1 MKKIFFIVLAFF
13 SLYFNAQQKK
23 TNTSTAK
30 STSLSYMKNY
40 NDKYPFEVKLIEK
53 KGAFRTRLQKLMGK
67 EKFQDL
73 EDFFNVESPITIKN
87 NVMIAYGC
95 MQHNCDGIFFKIFYD
110 FKKDII
116 NVGIKD
122 EEKEIEI
129 LTEKETFLTEAVSW
143 KTNPLLDF

>member
-30 STSLSYMKNY
+30 SNNLSYMKSY

-95 MQHNCDGIFFKIFYD
+95 MQHNCDGFYFKIFYD
-110 FKKDII
+110 FNKDII
-116 NVGIKD
+116 NVGIK
-122 EEKEIEI
+122 EGEKPIEVLGEKGII
-129 LTEKETFLTEAVSW
+129 LDKAAAFKIDPYT
-143 KTNPLLDF
+143 D

>member
-13 SLYFNAQQKK
+13 SLHFSAQQKK

-30 STSLSYMKNY
+30 SNNLSYMKSY

-95 MQHNCDGIFFKIFYD
+95 MQHNCDGFYFKIFYD
-110 FKKDII
+110 FNKDII
-116 NVGIKD
+116 NVGIK
-122 EEKEIEI
+122 EGEKPIEI
-129 LTEKETFLTEAVSW
+129 LGEKGII
-143 KTNPLLDF
+143 LDKAAAFKIDPYTD

>member
-1 MKKIFFIVLAFF
+1 MKNIFFIVLVFF
-13 SLYFNAQQKK
+13 SICINAQQKK
-23 TNTSTAK
+23 AITSTVK
-30 STSLSYMKNY
+30 SNNLSYMKSY

-95 MQHNCDGIFFKIFYD
+95 MQHNCDGFYFKIFYD
-110 FKKDII
+110 FNKDII
-116 NVGIKD
+116 NVGIK
-122 EEKEIEI
+122 EGEKPIEVLGEKGII
-129 LTEKETFLTEAVSW
+129 LDKAAAFKIDPYT
-143 KTNPLLDF
+143 D

>member
-13 SLYFNAQQKK
+13 SLHFSAQQKK

-40 NDKYPFEVKLIEK
+40 NDKYPFEVKLIER

-95 MQHNCDGIFFKIFYD
+95 MQHNCDGFYFKIFYD
-110 FKKDII
+110 FNKDII
-116 NVGIKD
+116 NVGIK
-122 EEKEIEI
+122 EGEKPIEI
-129 LTEKETFLTEAVSW
+129 LGEKGII
-143 KTNPLLDF
+143 LDKAAAFKIDPYTD

>member
-95 MQHNCDGIFFKIFYD
+95 MQHNCDGFYFKIFYD
-110 FKKDII
+110 FNKDII
-116 NVGIKD
+116 NVGIK
-122 EEKEIEI
+122 EGENPIEI
-129 LTEKETFLTEAVSW
+129 LGEKGII
-143 KTNPLLDF
+143 LDKAAAFKIDPYTD

>member
-73 EDFFNVESPITIKN
+73 EDFFNVESPISIKN

-95 MQHNCDGIFFKIFYD
+95 MQHNCDGFYFKIFYD
-110 FKKDII
+110 FNKDII
-116 NVGIKD
+116 NVGIK
-122 EEKEIEI
+122 EGEKPIEVLGEKGII
-129 LTEKETFLTEAVSW
+129 LDKAAAFKIDPYT
-143 KTNPLLDF
+143 D

>member
-13 SLYFNAQQKK
+13 SLCINAQQKK
-23 TNTSTAK
+23 AITSTVK
-30 STSLSYMKNY
+30 SNNLSYMKSY

-95 MQHNCDGIFFKIFYD
+95 MQHNCDGFYFKIFYD
-110 FKKDII
+110 FNKDII
-116 NVGIKD
+116 NVGIK
-122 EEKEIEI
+122 EGENPIEI
-129 LTEKETFLTEAVSW
+129 LGEKGII
-143 KTNPLLDF
+143 LDRAAAFKIDPYTD

>member
-1 MKKIFFIVLAFF
+1 MKKIFFIVLVFF

-30 STSLSYMKNY
+30 SNSLSYMKNY

-95 MQHNCDGIFFKIFYD
+95 MQHNCDGFYFKIFYD
-110 FKKDII
+110 FNKDII
-116 NVGIKD
+116 NVGIK
-122 EEKEIEI
+122 EGEKPIEVLGEKGII
-129 LTEKETFLTEAVSW
+129 LDKAAAFKIDPYT
-143 KTNPLLDF
+143 D

>member
-23 TNTSTAK
+23 AITSTVK
-30 STSLSYMKNY
+30 SNNLSYMKSY

-95 MQHNCDGIFFKIFYD
+95 MQHNCDGFYFKIFYD
-110 FKKDII
+110 FNKDII
-116 NVGIKD
+116 NVGIK
-122 EEKEIEI
+122 EGEKPIEVLGEKGII
-129 LTEKETFLTEAVSW
+129 LDKAAAFKIDPYT
-143 KTNPLLDF
+143 D

>member
-95 MQHNCDGIFFKIFYD
+95 MQHNCDGFYFKIFYD
-110 FKKDII
+110 FNKDII
-116 NVGIKD
+116 NVGIK
-122 EEKEIEI
+122 EGEKPIEI
-129 LTEKETFLTEAVSW
+129 LGEKGII
-143 KTNPLLDF
+143 LDKAAAFKIDPYTD

>member
-1 MKKIFFIVLAFF
+1 MKNIFFIVLVFF
-13 SLYFNAQQKK
+13 SICINAQQKK
-23 TNTSTAK
+23 AITSTVK
-30 STSLSYMKNY
+30 SNNLSYMKSY

-95 MQHNCDGIFFKIFYD
+95 MQHNCDGFYFKIFYD
-110 FKKDII
+110 FNKDII
-116 NVGIKD
+116 NVGIK
-122 EEKEIEI
+122 EGEKSIEVLGEKGII
-129 LTEKETFLTEAVSW
+129 LDKAAAFKIDPYT
-143 KTNPLLDF
+143 D

>member
-30 STSLSYMKNY
+30 STNLSYMKNY

-95 MQHNCDGIFFKIFYD
+95 MQHNCDGFYFKIFYD
-110 FKKDII
+110 FNKDII
-116 NVGIKD
+116 NVGIK
-122 EEKEIEI
+122 EGEKPIEVLGEKGII
-129 LTEKETFLTEAVSW
+129 LDKAAAFKIDPYT
-143 KTNPLLDF
+143 D

>member
-1 MKKIFFIVLAFF
+1 MKNIFFIVLVFF
-13 SLYFNAQQKK
+13 SICINAQQKK
-23 TNTSTAK
+23 AITSTVK
-30 STSLSYMKNY
+30 SNNLSYMKSY

-95 MQHNCDGIFFKIFYD
+95 MQHNCDGFYFKIFYD
-110 FKKDII
+110 FNKDII
-116 NVGIKD
+116 NVGIK
-122 EEKEIEI
+122 EGEKPIEV
-129 LTEKETFLTEAVSW
+129 LGEKR
-143 KTNPLLDF
+143 NNIR

>member
-30 STSLSYMKNY
+30 STSLSYMKSY

-95 MQHNCDGIFFKIFYD
+95 MQHNCDGFYFKIFYD
-110 FKKDII
+110 FNKDII
-116 NVGIKD
+116 NVGIK
-122 EEKEIEI
+122 EGEKPIEVLGEKGII
-129 LTEKETFLTEAVSW
+129 LDKAAAFKIDPYT
-143 KTNPLLDF
+143 D

>member
-1 MKKIFFIVLAFF
+1 MKKIFFIVLVFF
-13 SLYFNAQQKK
+13 SICINAQQKK
-23 TNTSTAK
+23 AITSTAK
-30 STSLSYMKNY
+30 SNNLSYMKSY

-95 MQHNCDGIFFKIFYD
+95 MQHNCDGFYFKIFYD
-110 FKKDII
+110 FNKDII
-116 NVGIKD
+116 NVGIK
-122 EEKEIEI
+122 EGEKPIEVLGEKGII
-129 LTEKETFLTEAVSW
+129 LDKAAAFKIDPYT
-143 KTNPLLDF
+143 D

>member
-95 MQHNCDGIFFKIFYD
+95 MQHNCDGFYFKIFYD
-110 FKKDII
+110 FNKDII
-116 NVGIKD
+116 NVGIK
-122 EEKEIEI
+122 EGENPIEI
-129 LTEKETFLTEAVSW
+129 LGEKG
-143 KTNPLLDF
+143 NILDKAAAFKIDPYTD

>member
-1 MKKIFFIVLAFF
+1 MKKIFFIVLVFF
-13 SLYFNAQQKK
+13 SICINAQQKK
-23 TNTSTAK
+23 AITSTVK
-30 STSLSYMKNY
+30 SNNLSYTKSY

-95 MQHNCDGIFFKIFYD
+95 MQHNCDGFYFKIFYD
-110 FKKDII
+110 FNKDII
-116 NVGIKD
+116 NVGIK
-122 EEKEIEI
+122 EGEKPIEVLGEKGII
-129 LTEKETFLTEAVSW
+129 LDKAAAFKIDPYT
-143 KTNPLLDF
+143 D

>member
-1 MKKIFFIVLAFF
+1 MKNIFFIVLAFF
-13 SLYFNAQQKK
+13 SLYINAQQKK
-23 TNTSTAK
+23 AITSTVK
-30 STSLSYMKNY
+30 SNNLSYMKSY

-95 MQHNCDGIFFKIFYD
+95 MQHNCDGFYFKIFYD
-110 FKKDII
+110 FNKDII
-116 NVGIKD
+116 NVGIK
-122 EEKEIEI
+122 EGEKPIEI
-129 LTEKETFLTEAVSW
+129 LGEKGII
-143 KTNPLLDF
+143 LDKAAAFKIDPYTD

>member
-40 NDKYPFEVKLIEK
+40 NDKYPFEVKLIER

-95 MQHNCDGIFFKIFYD
+95 MQHNCDGFYFKIFYD
-110 FKKDII
+110 FNKDII
-116 NVGIKD
+116 NVGIK
-122 EEKEIEI
+122 EGEKPIEVLGEKGII
-129 LTEKETFLTEAVSW
+129 LDKAAAFKIDPYT
-143 KTNPLLDF
+143 D